1 MSLKMCS
8 NLLFL
13 SVAMLAA
20 SALAQDVVPES
31 PPAPAPAVEES
42 AGESRAASGSQAGYL
57 QPQVAGPSCQAAP
70 CNQCYSQ
77 VEKTSRLREY
87 LRFKKLKH
95 QYKWW
100 GYPEEFEEIPFGT
113 FTNMQ
118 LTRQMETGEAAR
130 LVLYHYDFV
139 QDENG
144 LTPRGKYQLA
154 KMISMLS
161 RCECSLVIQQTA
173 DEPELDEA
181 RRVAVLT
188 ELAQRGLSLS
198 ADRVIIGVPS
208 VKGLQ
213 GIEAQ
218 SVNRNFQQNTE
229 SRGGS
234 LRGSNSFDL
243 SIGSSGSSS
252 GGR

>member
-13 SVAMLAA
+13 SVAMIAA
-20 SALAQDVVPES
+20 SSPAQDFVAES
-31 PPAPAPAVEES
+31 PPAPVPAVEES
-42 AGESRAASGSQAGYL
+42 AGDSRAASGPQSGYL
-57 QPQVAGPSCQAAP
+57 QPQVAGPSCQPAP

-77 VEKTSRLREY
+77 GEKTSRLREY
-87 LRFKKLKH
+87 FRCKKLKH

-100 GYPEEFEEIPFGT
+100 GYPEEFEEVPFGT

-161 RCECSLVIQQTA
+161 RCECSLVIQQA
-173 DEPELDEA
+173 NDDPELDEA

-188 ELAQRGLSLS
+188 ELAQRGLPLA
-198 ADRVIIGVPS
+198 ADRVIVGVPS

-218 SVNRNFQQNTE
+218 SVNRNFQQNSE

-234 LRGSNSFDL
+234 LRGTNRFDL
-243 SIGSSGSSS
+243 SIGSGSSS